1 MQELRAQ
8 IQAQLRLAEHLRK
21 LGEQGGEFDGCRNC
35 LLTSTFM
42 SDAIFRI
49 QDVQNL
55 DLICQT
61 WGIMGQLGHL
71 AYLMLLHSV
80 PKAQTKVYFTLYM
93 YNFYNEFY

>member
-21 LGEQGGEFDGCRNC
+21 LGEQGGGFDGGRNC
-35 LLTSTFM
+35 LLTLTFM

-55 DLICQT
+55 DLT
-61 WGIMGQLGHL
+61 RLPG
-71 AYLMLLHSV
+71 AV
-80 PKAQTKVYFTLYM
+80 PQP
-93 YNFYNEFY
+93 N